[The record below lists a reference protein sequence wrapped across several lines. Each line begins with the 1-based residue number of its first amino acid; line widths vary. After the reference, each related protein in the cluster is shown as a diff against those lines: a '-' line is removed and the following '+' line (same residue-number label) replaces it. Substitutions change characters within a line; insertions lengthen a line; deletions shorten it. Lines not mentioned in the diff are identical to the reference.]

1 MGYMKWTTPIILLTV
16 ITGLRAEVH
25 QLTLKQAV
33 DTALKQNPEI
43 ILARLD
49 EQKAALGVTVAK
61 DPFIPRVV
69 VGSGLAQSWGFPL
82 SIEGSAPSIIRAQAI
97 MSVYNRSYSYLVA
110 QAKENARTATID
122 QNAKR
127 DDIAF
132 RTASA
137 YLDILRAR
145 QALDMLRRQAE
156 SLQRVQAAVAVR
168 ITEGREL
175 PVDGKRAEFNLSR
188 SRQRADALELDIAH
202 AETSLALVLGYGPN
216 DRVKPVAVEGAIGD
230 LPESEE
236 SSVETALENSKEV
249 RKFESQLQAKGFE
262 KRSYDAQRLPSLDLV
277 AQYALFGRYN
287 NYEDFFRTF
296 QRHNGQLGVSIQLP
310 ILPGG
315 AAKAKSKQADAEMEQ
330 LRLQL
335 NSARNR
341 ITVDTRH
348 SFQEVRRARGTREVA
363 RLDLELAREQ
373 LSVSLEQ
380 MNGV

>member
-1 MGYMKWTTPIILLTV
+1 MKWTTPIILLTV

-156 SLQRVQAAVAVR
+156 SLQRVQETVAMRV
-168 ITEGREL
+168 TEGREL
-175 PVDGKRAEFNLSR
+175 PVEGKRAEFNLSR
-188 SRQRADALELDIAH
+188 SRQRADALELDSAH

-216 DRVKPVAVEGAIGD
+216 DRVRPVGVEGEIAD

-249 RKFESQLQAKGFE
+249 RIFESQLQAKGFE
-262 KRSYDAQRLPSLDLV
+262 KRSYDAQRLH
-277 AQYALFGRYN
+277 YLFV
-287 NYEDFFRTF
+287 F
-296 QRHNGQLGVSIQLP
+296 
-310 ILPGG
+310 
-315 AAKAKSKQADAEMEQ
+315 A
-330 LRLQL
+330 
-335 NSARNR
+335 
-341 ITVDTRH
+341 
-348 SFQEVRRARGTREVA
+348 
-363 RLDLELAREQ
+363 
-373 LSVSLEQ
+373 
-380 MNGV
+380 